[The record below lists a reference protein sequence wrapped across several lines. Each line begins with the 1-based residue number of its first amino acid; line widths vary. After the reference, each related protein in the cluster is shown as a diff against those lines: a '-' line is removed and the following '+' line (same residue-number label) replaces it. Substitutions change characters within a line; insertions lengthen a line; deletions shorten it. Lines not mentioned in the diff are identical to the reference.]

1 MGISDLELGLLDH
14 YCSYV
19 APVISPHDHLRRMWL
34 EIPHLAK
41 THPFLMHIILST
53 SAYHMSCA
61 YAKPLNSQLER
72 TLDESSVN
80 KKSILE
86 LAPQSLSSGLTEW
99 QTSQSNHYERLA
111 MEQQRLALQTY
122 IPSVGAVTSFNEEA
136 LCAGSALLSLNAV
149 ASTQKRHYQSSI
161 RPQCSSPIDDWLEIS
176 VLVRG
181 VNIVVQN
188 ASTSMKEGIMQPLLS
203 HRRVEDSKDGIGGDV
218 ESQIR
223 SSVSPHVLYALD
235 TLASTIDQ
243 YTSDEADKEIYHEAL
258 RYLRAS
264 FAIVAANP
272 EHESIVMVWAN
283 LLDPRFFPYVKR
295 REPMALI
302 LLAYWT
308 VMLRTYKDRWWVGGL
323 SMTILRHVAV
333 FLTSLDERY
342 QELKNGDNPE
352 RVCTLTYRP
361 LQRYPEMASGLSAGK
376 AKWRDLLEWPLHE
389 SGIRDL

>member
-1 MGISDLELGLLDH
+1 
-14 YCSYV
+14 
-19 APVISPHDHLRRMWL
+19 
-34 EIPHLAK
+34 
-41 THPFLMHIILST
+41 MHIILST
-53 SAYHMSCA
+53 SAYHLSCE
-61 YAKPLNSQLER
+61 YAKSLHSQLDR
-72 TLDESSVN
+72 SLDGSSVN
-80 KKSILE
+80 NEPILE
-86 LAPQSLSSGLTEW
+86 LTPHSASLGLTEW

-136 LCAGSALLSLNAV
+136 LCAASALLSLNAV
-149 ASTQKRHYQSSI
+149 ASTQKRHYQSSL
-161 RPQCSSPIDDWLEIS
+161 RPQYSSPIDDWLEIS

-188 ASTSMKEGIMQPLLS
+188 ASTNMREGIMQPLLS
-203 HRRVEDSKDGIGGDV
+203 HRRVEDPKDGMGGDV

-223 SSVSPHVLYALD
+223 SLVSPHVLSALD
-235 TLASTIDQ
+235 TLASAIDQ
-243 YTSDEADKEIYHEAL
+243 YTSDEADKEIFHEAL

-283 LLDPRFFPYVKR
+283 LLDPQFFPYVKR

-333 FLTSLDERY
+333 FFTSLDERN
-342 QELKNGDNPE
+342 QELKNGDKPE
-352 RVCTLTYRP
+352 RVCTLTDRP
-361 LQRYPEMASGLSAGK
+361 LQRYPEMVSGLSAGK